1 MVQPQEEVRVRRPTA
16 ANDIAISADQIL
28 LPNSQESISEFF
40 KEIYKESLNSYR
52 FYGSLRAS
60 IVWPPATLVS
70 ASAIYLL
77 SNANIHLI
85 PYGKYM
91 IPLVFSVVLGL
102 TGYIN
107 YHFQIMQAESMAVAR
122 KCLEHWKNGIDGKE
136 MNPYTYSD
144 LKAQINLKKR
154 FDTPSL
160 CLIVFSF
167 IVLFLNVFISVYPAT
182 QRGTT
187 MP

>member
-1 MVQPQEEVRVRRPTA
+1 
-16 ANDIAISADQIL
+16 
-28 LPNSQESISEFF
+28 
-40 KEIYKESLNSYR
+40 
-52 FYGSLRAS
+52 
-60 IVWPPATLVS
+60 
-70 ASAIYLL
+70 
-77 SNANIHLI
+77 
-85 PYGKYM
+85 M

-122 KCLEHWKNGIDGKE
+122 ICLEHWKNGIDGKE

-154 FDTPSL
+154 FDIPSL

-167 IVLFLNVFISVYPAT
+167 ILLFLNVFVSVYPST